1 MPEKR
6 PRLLVTIFDALLVIV
21 FCAVSL
27 AATTGIIPTATS
39 RSEAPADRAPDLST
53 KPAQPEVRSSQ
64 QAQSVIAR
72 MCTGCGVVSAVN
84 VVEKQANKGWR
95 WDVIVH
101 MDDGSR
107 RSYSFDSEPAFRPGD
122 KVQVVNG
129 KQMV

>member
-1 MPEKR
+1 MPENR
-6 PRLLVTIFDALLVIV
+6 PHIFVTIFDALLVIV

-39 RSEAPADRAPDLST
+39 SNHAPADRAPDLST

-64 QAQSVIAR
+64 QAHAVVAR
-72 MCTGCGVVSAVN
+72 LCTGCGVVSAVD

-95 WDVIVH
+95 WDVTVR
-101 MDDGSR
+101 MNDGSH